1 MSTSPPTVNPVAT
14 IVQRRLITKGRFFH
28 STSKDKN
35 FFLITYKIVQ
45 ENSDFFNDS
54 DPDYNF
60 NYDHEFFYQY
70 YTTNYFVRCK
80 LLPHLIVEDLLNN
93 EQFDM
98 NTRNNETSL
107 SPQQKLSLEES
118 LYIKLYLRVSQ
129 GTDEIII

>member
-1 MSTSPPTVNPVAT
+1 MSTSPATVNPVAT
-14 IVQRRLITKGRFFH
+14 IMQRLLITRGRFFH
-28 STSKDKN
+28 FTPNNKN
-35 FFLITYKIVQ
+35 FFLITYQIVQ
-45 ENSDFFNDS
+45 ENSVFFNDN

-70 YTTNYFVRCK
+70 YTTNYLVRCK

-93 EQFDM
+93 EQSDM

-118 LYIKLYLRVSQ
+118 LYLKLYLRVSQ